1 MSKSFED
8 KLDELLMMQ
17 AEQCAKEQ
25 SEIGD
30 EEVVENA
37 TSVLNR
43 FCEYIKSFK
52 FKFKCK
58 KISLKTGVSSD
69 IIQNN
74 FVKSVLGKIADV
86 LGIVINFAG
95 NVIKCAT
102 SFIANV
108 ITNVANFTCNVL
120 LKIVNI
126 ITLNCGSLAY

>member
-1 MSKSFED
+1 MTFED

-25 SEIGD
+25 AEMEK
-30 EEVVENA
+30 EEAENNA
-37 TSVLNR
+37 TSVLQR
-43 FCEYIKSFK
+43 FLEYIESFR
-52 FKFKCK
+52 FKLKCK
-58 KISLKTGVSSD
+58 KVSLKTGVNPD

-86 LGIVINFAG
+86 LGIVINITG
-95 NVIKCAT
+95 NVIKCAA

-108 ITNVANFTCNVL
+108 ILNVTNFTCNVL

-126 ITLNCGSLAY
+126 VTLNCGTLAY

>member
-1 MSKSFED
+1 MTFED

-25 SEIGD
+25 AEMGK
-30 EEVVENA
+30 EEVENNA
-37 TSVLNR
+37 TSVLQR
-43 FCEYIKSFK
+43 FLEYIESLRFK
-52 FKFKCK
+52 LKCK
-58 KISLKTGVSSD
+58 KVSLKTGVNPD

-86 LGIVINFAG
+86 LVIVINITG
-95 NVIKCAT
+95 NVIKCAA

-108 ITNVANFTCNVL
+108 ILNVTNFTCNVL

-126 ITLNCGSLAY
+126 VTLNCGTLAY

>member
-1 MSKSFED
+1 MTFED

-25 SEIGD
+25 AEMGK
-30 EEVVENA
+30 EEVENNA
-37 TSVLNR
+37 ASVLQR
-43 FCEYIKSFK
+43 FLEYIESFR
-52 FKFKCK
+52 FKLKCK
-58 KISLKTGVSSD
+58 KVSLKTGVNPD

-86 LGIVINFAG
+86 LGIVINITG
-95 NVIKCAT
+95 NVIKCAA

-108 ITNVANFTCNVL
+108 ILNVTNFTCNVL

-126 ITLNCGSLAY
+126 VTLNCGTLTY

>member
-1 MSKSFED
+1 MTFED

-25 SEIGD
+25 AEMGK
-30 EEVVENA
+30 EEAENNA
-37 TSVLNR
+37 TSVLQR
-43 FCEYIKSFK
+43 FLEYIESFR
-52 FKFKCK
+52 FKLKCK
-58 KISLKTGVSSD
+58 KVSLKTGVNPD

-86 LGIVINFAG
+86 LGIVINITG
-95 NVIKCAT
+95 NVIKCAA

-108 ITNVANFTCNVL
+108 ILNVTNFTCNVL

-126 ITLNCGSLAY
+126 VTLNCGTLAY